1 MMSKIRSDGD
11 IPISGVMSAE
21 FFAHFPEGVVISNQ
35 EGNILFFN
43 EKCKRLFG
51 YSDDEILHH
60 NISRLV
66 PEKLWESHS
75 AALQHLLQKKQRIA
89 YGNKTELEVV
99 TKAGNSLT
107 VEWSYHVLREGEN
120 AYLFS
125 LIEDVSERVELQSQ
139 LYQQTITDS
148 LTNLH
153 NRRYF
158 DERLKQ
164 EFIRS
169 SRYNRNFAIVIIDID
184 GFKQANDLF
193 GHAYGDELLVKSG
206 GIFLDVLRDGDNV
219 YRYGGDEFAMILP
232 EASKEGV
239 VELAERLRRVFARE
253 CCCSEKRLKLTL
265 SIGVAAYPEDGPD
278 EVELVAVADSRMYHS
293 KENGG
298 NMTTAY
304 RPHDHMDGEEEVML
318 RSLNNLVH
326 LMEKKAGIETP
337 SGVSH
342 STEIRTIGTGICRKL
357 GLSRAQ
363 IELFEQSAMLHD
375 IGTLYVADGVMNKT
389 GALAQEELEE
399 VRKHVAV
406 GERLLTLLVSGRDD
420 LVALPAIVGQHH
432 EWFDGTGY
440 PRGLKEED
448 ILIEAR
454 ILAVTDSYSAMRS
467 ERAHRVAKTDEE
479 TLAEI
484 RRLSG
489 KQFDPKVVDA
499 LFEIVACK

>member
-1 MMSKIRSDGD
+1 MKNKILSGGGL
-11 IPISGVMSAE
+11 PISSVMTEE

-35 EGNILFFN
+35 AGDILFFN
-43 EKCKRLFG
+43 EECKRMFG
-51 YSDDEILHH
+51 YSDEDIIDR
-60 NISRLV
+60 NISTLV
-66 PEKLWESHS
+66 PPELWDKHSEVFES
-75 AALQHLLQKKQRIA
+75 LLKKKQRIA
-89 YGNKTELEVV
+89 YGNKIELKVV
-99 TKAGNSLT
+99 NKAGDYLT

-125 LIEDVSERVELQSQ
+125 LIEDVSERVELQRQ
-139 LYQQTITDS
+139 LYRQTITDS

-169 SRYNRNFAIVIIDID
+169 SRYNRNFSIVIIDID

-193 GHAYGDELLVKSG
+193 GHAYGDTMLIKAGE
-206 GIFLDVLRDGDNV
+206 IFLDVLRDGDNV

-232 EASKEGV
+232 EATKEGS
-239 VELAERLRRVFARE
+239 VELAERLRRTFARE
-253 CCCSEKRLKLTL
+253 CSDSGKRLKLTL

-304 RPHDHMDGEEEVML
+304 RLHEHMDGEEEVML

-326 LMEKKAGIETP
+326 IMEKKVGGETP
-337 SGVSH
+337 TGVSH
-342 STEIRTIGTGICRKL
+342 STEIRTVGTGICRKL
-357 GLSRAQ
+357 GLKMAQ
-363 IELFEQSAMLHD
+363 VELFEQSAMLHD
-375 IGTLYVADGVMNKT
+375 IGILYVANGVVKKPGKLT
-389 GALAQEELEE
+389 QEELEE
-399 VRKHVAV
+399 VKKHVVV

-420 LVALPAIVGQHH
+420 LAQLPAIVGQHH
-432 EWFDGTGY
+432 EWFDGSGY
-440 PRGLKEED
+440 PRGLKREA

-467 ERAHRVAKTDEE
+467 ERAHRPAKTTEE
-479 TLAEI
+479 TLNEI
-484 RRLSG
+484 RSLSG
-489 KQFDPKVVDA
+489 KQFDPQIVDA
-499 LFEIVACK
+499 LFEVVAG